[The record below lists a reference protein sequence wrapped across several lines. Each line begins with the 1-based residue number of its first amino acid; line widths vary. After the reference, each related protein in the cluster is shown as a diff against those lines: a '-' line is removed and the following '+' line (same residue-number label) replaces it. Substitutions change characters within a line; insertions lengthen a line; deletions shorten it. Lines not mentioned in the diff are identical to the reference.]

1 MTYSDMLVRIDWN
14 DRISAE
20 ENSRRTKALVA
31 AVEEH
36 IDQSTVMA
44 GVQQFVLSHT
54 DETSVTEAVVY
65 LKCHDAADV
74 APVQRTIRNAPEALC
89 SFGVSGNIF
98 DMIFAEREARL
109 TARLRSTSGRAAD
122 PEQLQSL
129 IDRIRAA
136 LPDQPISPV
145 ALQEDILYVARPE
158 QMALYGISYADLITT
173 LRNALN
179 ENTLF
184 TITTGDESLPV
195 VIGNNLRDLDDLLGK
210 TFIRS
215 AETEIPVG
223 ILMRQTMDTDLKQ
236 IVAGAEGDY
245 YPLDLTPSTKDIP
258 AVMATIRRCVADD
271 DRFEV
276 SFSGSYFSNRNMV
289 GQLVGVLIVALLLLF
304 FILAAQFE
312 SLVQPWII
320 LSEIVI
326 DLFGALIVLWFFGV
340 SLNLMSMIG
349 LIVVCGI
356 VINDSILK
364 IDTINTL
371 RRQGVSLKHAILE
384 AGQRRLKAIVMTSLT
399 TILAVLP
406 FLARG
411 DMGSD
416 LQFPMSLVIISGMT
430 VGTLVSV
437 FFIPLAYYEIYK
449 PRR

>member
-1 MTYSDMLVRIDWN
+1 
-14 DRISAE
+14 
-20 ENSRRTKALVA
+20 
-31 AVEEH
+31 
-36 IDQSTVMA
+36 
-44 GVQQFVLSHT
+44 
-54 DETSVTEAVVY
+54 
-65 LKCHDAADV
+65 
-74 APVQRTIRNAPEALC
+74 
-89 SFGVSGNIF
+89 
-98 DMIFAEREARL
+98 
-109 TARLRSTSGRAAD
+109 
-122 PEQLQSL
+122 
-129 IDRIRAA
+129 
-136 LPDQPISPV
+136 
-145 ALQEDILYVARPE
+145 
-158 QMALYGISYADLITT
+158 
-173 LRNALN
+173 
-179 ENTLF
+179 
-184 TITTGDESLPV
+184 
-195 VIGNNLRDLDDLLGK
+195 
-210 TFIRS
+210 
-215 AETEIPVG
+215 
-223 ILMRQTMDTDLKQ
+223 
-236 IVAGAEGDY
+236 
-245 YPLDLTPSTKDIP
+245 
-258 AVMATIRRCVADD
+258 
-271 DRFEV
+271 
-276 SFSGSYFSNRNMV
+276 MV